1 MRVDK
6 FLKNARV
13 IKRRTVAKTACDQ
26 GRVKINGQTAKAG
39 DKVNVGDRIEINF
52 GTQTVEI
59 EVLEVRDNVAKNDAD
74 KLYRMIQ

>member
-26 GRVKINGQTAKAG
+26 GRVKINGQIAKAG
-39 DKVNVGDRIEINF
+39 DKVSVGDQIEINF
-52 GTQTVEI
+52 GTQTVVI
-59 EVLEVRDNVAKNDAD
+59 EVLEVRDNVAKNDAE
-74 KLYRMIQ
+74 KLYRMIP